1 MLVNLF
7 VAYIQHA
14 TCQMIPSYLRQI
26 LFLLLILS
34 SSEQAV
40 SQEWNYARINV
51 MYGSSIPFNFSTMDK
66 IKKGVE
72 INPGTRFGISLAD
85 SAKVGH
91 ILQGFVLN
99 FRTFNNQ
106 NVIKGDSYSIPLN
119 RIRVK
124 AENATG
130 LESGTSYGYLDL
142 SSNWMPLFSFTN
154 LTWHDLTWTNA
165 QLNISF
171 ECGKPTI
178 SGGNGNLLGEEPDY
192 YNVEIEFELVPT
204 GLGF

>member
-7 VAYIQHA
+7 VAYILHA
-14 TCQMIPSYLRQI
+14 KQLMISSYLR
-26 LFLLLILS
+26 LLLFVLLITCS
-34 SSEQAV
+34 TEHAM
-40 SQEWNYARINV
+40 SQEWNYARLNV
-51 MYGSSIPFNFSTMDK
+51 MYGSSIPFNFSSMDK

-72 INPGTRFGISLAD
+72 ITPGTRFGISLAD

-91 ILQGFVLN
+91 VLQGFVLN
-99 FRTFNNQ
+99 FRTFNSQ

-130 LESGTSYGYLDL
+130 LESGTSYGYMDL
-142 SSNWMPLFSFTN
+142 SSNWIPLFSFTN
-154 LTWHDLTWTNA
+154 LTWHNLNWANA

-171 ECGKPTI
+171 ECGKPAT

-192 YNVEIEFELVPT
+192 YNVEIEFEIVPT

>member
-1 MLVNLF
+1 MSVNLF
-7 VAYIQHA
+7 VAYIPLFKRPMTA
-14 TCQMIPSYLRQI
+14 SYFRLI
-26 LFLLLILS
+26 LYVLLIFS
-34 SSEQAV
+34 STEQV
-40 SQEWNYARINV
+40 MSQEWNYARLNV
-51 MYGSSIPFNFSTMDK
+51 LYGSTIPFNFSTMDK

-72 INPGTRFGISLAD
+72 ITPGTRFGISLAD

-91 ILQGFVLN
+91 VLQGFVLN

-124 AENATG
+124 AENVIG
-130 LESGTSYGYLDL
+130 LESGISYGYVDL
-142 SSNWMPLFSFTN
+142 SSNWVPLFSFTN
-154 LTWHDLTWTNA
+154 LTWHNLTWTNA

-171 ECGKPTI
+171 ECGKPTT